1 MIVKVA
7 QLILAFSKK
16 TDSDSVDSDRSFSTL
31 SDPEATS
38 ASESIR
44 SDTSQTPE
52 FRVGS
57 DSNLS
62 QVN

>member
-31 SDPEATS
+31 SDPEANS
-38 ASESIR
+38 AFESFS
-44 SDTSQTPE
+44 SDKVRP
-52 FRVGS
+52 RV
-57 DSNLS
+57 
-62 QVN
+62 